1 METRANYIMVGCFV
15 LLLAFGLLGFVLWLA
30 QFQFEEE
37 YARYD
42 IVFES
47 SVTGLNEGSPVR
59 YRGVR
64 VGEVLSV
71 DLDPDRPT
79 AIRVTLE
86 VQERTPVRAD
96 SVATLELEGRSEEH
110 TSELQSLMRISYAVF
125 CLKKTKTQIKTNATK
140 L

>member
-1 METRANYIMVGCFV
+1 MVGCFV

-64 VGEVLSV
+64 VGEALSV
-71 DLDPDRPT
+71 DLDPARPPPF
-79 AIRVTLE
+79 RVTLE
-86 VQERTPVRAD
+86 VQQRTPFHAVSGATLDLEIGRAHVRTPVTNAQFVSR
-96 SVATLELEGRSEEH
+96 LP
-110 TSELQSLMRISYAVF
+110 LQK
-125 CLKKTKTQIKTNATK
+125 KKT
-140 L
+140 

>member
-1 METRANYIMVGCFV
+1 MVTRANYIMVGCFV
-15 LLLAFGLLGFVLWLA
+15 LLLSFGLLGSELWLA

-59 YRGVR
+59 YRCVR
-64 VGEVLSV
+64 VGAVLSV

-79 AIRVTLE
+79 ALLVTLE
-86 VQERTPVRAD
+86 VPPRTPVRAD
-96 SVATLELEGRSEEH
+96 NVAPLAL
-110 TSELQSLMRISYAVF
+110 
-125 CLKKTKTQIKTNATK
+125 
-140 L
+140 

>member
-1 METRANYIMVGCFV
+1 MRISDCSSDVCSSDLRKEGPEAPIMETRANYIMVGCFV

-86 VQERTPVRAD
+86 VQER
-96 SVATLELEGRSEEH
+96 RSEE
-110 TSELQSLMRISYAVF
+110 
-125 CLKKTKTQIKTNATK
+125 
-140 L
+140 

>member
-64 VGEVLSV
+64 VGEVLPV
-71 DLDPDRPT
+71 ALDPERPP
-79 AIRVTLE
+79 ALRATLE
-86 VQERTPVRAD
+86 VTERTPVRA
-96 SVATLELEGRSEEH
+96 ATVSTPDVEGPPGRAH
-110 TSELQSLMRISYAVF
+110 GPL
-125 CLKKTKTQIKTNATK
+125 
-140 L
+140 

>member
-59 YRGVR
+59 YRGAR

-86 VQERTPVRAD
+86 EIGRAPGRERECRT
-96 SVATLELEGRSEEH
+96 G
-110 TSELQSLMRISYAVF
+110 
-125 CLKKTKTQIKTNATK
+125 
-140 L
+140 